1 VDCKTVFVTGATGLL
16 GNNLVRSLLEAG
28 AHVRALVRSPAKAA
42 AQFGDLAGARLD
54 IVRGDMGRVADFAAA
69 MRGVDVLFHTAAY
82 FRDSYK
88 GGSHWAELERINV
101 GGTRDLIAAAYQS
114 GVRRMVH
121 TSSIALLDGPPGALI
136 DETMLRRVDNADD
149 YYRSK
154 ILTDDVVIEALA
166 RWPDFH
172 AVMVMPGWMW
182 GPGDAGPT
190 SAGQTAIDF
199 LHRRLPGVPP
209 ATMSF
214 VDARDVAAAEIAAAA
229 RGRRGER
236 YLAAGRCMT
245 LGELFPVIESESGV
259 KAPTRPLPLPLMYAV
274 AAVQELLAR
283 TTGKPALLS
292 WAAVRSLHREAGR
305 TRFNHGKSERE
316 LGVQFRPVAETVRDT
331 VAWLRAQGLAP
342 AWKRENE
349 R

>member
-1 VDCKTVFVTGATGLL
+1 MAIEGQSCFVTGATGLL
-16 GNNLVRSLLEAG
+16 GNNLVRALLEQG
-28 AHVRALVRSPAKAA
+28 ATVKALARTPAKAE
-42 AQFGDLAGARLD
+42 AQFGKIRSDRLQ
-54 IVRGDMGRVADFAAA
+54 IVIGDMEDVADFQTHLS
-69 MRGVDVLFHTAAY
+69 GVEILFHTAAY

-88 GGSHWAELERINV
+88 GGSHWAMLERVNV
-101 GGTRDLIAAAYQS
+101 HGTRALIDAAYAA

-136 DETMLRRVDNADD
+136 DETMLRDVGNADD

-154 ILTDDVVIEALA
+154 ILTDEVVLQALA
-166 RWPDFH
+166 KWPDFH

-190 SAGQTAIDF
+190 SAGQTALDF

-214 VDARDVAAAEIAAAA
+214 VDARDVARAEIAAATA
-229 RGRRGER
+229 GRRGER

-245 LGELFPVIESESGV
+245 LGELFPIIEAESGV
-259 KAPTRPLPLPLMYAV
+259 KAPTRPLPLPLMFAV

-292 WAAVRSLHREAGR
+292 WAAVRSLRREAGR
-305 TRFNHGKSERE
+305 TRFDHSKSERE
-316 LGVQFRPVAETVRDT
+316 LGLVFRPAAETVRDT
-331 VAWLRAQGLAP
+331 IHWFRGRGLAP
-342 AWKRENE
+342 N
-349 R
+349 

>member
-1 VDCKTVFVTGATGLL
+1 MDGQMVFVTGATGLL
-16 GNNLVRSLLEAG
+16 GNNLVRALLDSG
-28 AHVRALVRSPAKAA
+28 AHVRALARSEAKAA
-42 AQFGDLAGARLD
+42 AQFSDVAGGRLE
-54 IVRGDMGRVADFAAA
+54 IVIGDMEDVAAFQHHLHGADI
-69 MRGVDVLFHTAAY
+69 LFHTAAY

-88 GGSHWAELERINV
+88 GGSHWDQLERINV
-101 GGTRDLIAAAYQS
+101 GGTRELIAAAYAA
-114 GVRRMVH
+114 GIRRMVH

-136 DETMLRRVDNADD
+136 DETMLRDAANADD

-154 ILTDDVVIEALA
+154 ILTDAEVLKALEQ
-166 RWPDFH
+166 RPDFH

-214 VDARDVAAAEIAAAA
+214 VDARDVAQAQIAAATA
-229 RGRRGER
+229 GRRGER

-245 LGELFPVIESESGV
+245 LAELFPIIEAESGV

-274 AAVQELLAR
+274 AGVQELLAR

-292 WAAVRSLHREAGR
+292 WAAVKSLQREAGR
-305 TRFNHGKSERE
+305 TRFDHSKSERE
-316 LGVQFRPVAETVRDT
+316 LGLVFRPVAETVRDT
-331 VAWLRAQGLAP
+331 IAWIKAKGLAP
-342 AWKRENE
+342 A
-349 R
+349 

>member
-1 VDCKTVFVTGATGLL
+1 MHGRTVFVTGATGLL
-16 GNNLVRSLLEAG
+16 GNNLVRALLAEG
-28 AHVRALVRSPAKAA
+28 ATVRALARSQAKAN
-42 AQFGDLAGARLD
+42 AQFADIAGPRLD
-54 IVRGDMGRVADFAAA
+54 IVLGDMENVPGFHHRLS
-69 MRGVDVLFHTAAY
+69 GVEVLFHTAAY

-101 GGTRDLIAAAYQS
+101 GGTRDLIAAAWQA
-114 GVRRMVH
+114 GIRRMVH
-121 TSSIALLDGPPGALI
+121 TSSIAVLDGPPGALI
-136 DETMLRRVDNADD
+136 NETMLRDTANADD

-154 ILTDDVVIEALA
+154 ILTDNVVLEAL
-166 RWPDFH
+166 RKHPDFH

-214 VDARDVAAAEIAAAA
+214 VDARDVAYAHIVAATA
-229 RGRRGER
+229 GQRGER

-245 LGELFPVIESESGV
+245 LAELFPILEAESGV

-292 WAAVRSLHREAGR
+292 WAAVKSLQREAGR
-305 TRFNHGKSERE
+305 TRFDHNKSERE
-316 LGVQFRPVAETVRDT
+316 LGLAFRPVIETVRDT
-331 VAWLRAQGLAP
+331 IAWFRARGLAP
-342 AWKRENE
+342 A
-349 R
+349 